1 VNERTAQFLLKL
13 RRFALPLRNVTKGVM
28 DMRMKIALSTAALIL
43 LPALGMAEGC
53 RKDTQAMSCATGT
66 TYDADSHSC
75 IATTT

>member
-1 VNERTAQFLLKL
+1 LKL
-13 RRFALPLRNVTKGVM
+13 RRFALPLRDVTKGVI
-28 DMRMKIALSTAALIL
+28 DMKMKIALSAAALIL

-53 RKDTQAMSCATGT
+53 SHDRQAMSCAAGT